1 MRIFTYVCIF
11 GEIHLD
17 SQCKGGCGGRA
28 GVRRECLENVVWVL
42 PIVTEDQPPI
52 ETNSLRCFVQPKN
65 MTGFTLLFT
74 WHLQTWHTCQCW
86 FGSWGDFLKGSY
98 FEISLHAILCSLCM
112 WRVGWCWEGAGHLET
127 SLCLWA
133 KLFLRSSG
141 IFHLQRFQVQ
151 AFLVRRCGSFR
162 KLLNLSLP
170 TYKMGIL
177 PTPTPT
183 PMGIEML
190 CGIVLGVR
198 SLEARSGDTI
208 PAQMSVWTWASSLAT
223 LL

>member
-1 MRIFTYVCIF
+1 M
-11 GEIHLD
+11 
-17 SQCKGGCGGRA
+17 A
-28 GVRRECLENVVWVL
+28 
-42 PIVTEDQPPI
+42 
-52 ETNSLRCFVQPKN
+52 
-65 MTGFTLLFT
+65 GFTLLFT

-98 FEISLHAILCSLCM
+98 FEISLHAILCSLCV
-112 WRVGWCWEGAGHLET
+112 WRVGWCWEGAGHLEM

-177 PTPTPT
+177 PTPA

-198 SLEARSGDTI
+198 SPEAHSGDTI
-208 PAQMSVWTWASSLAT
+208 PNSDTCVNLGKFSSYSALVSSSVQWRFSIHHIGLSWEFKESLQVKNVAQCLAHNCLENASNCYCLWF
-223 LL
+223 LLFCKAFGYYRK